1 MGKIYAKS
9 AGITIINYLDRDI
22 SNATEARI
30 YYKKP
35 SGATGYWVADI
46 DVGNKAITYTITN
59 ELDEGGRW
67 KFQPYI
73 AGENFAYYGTP
84 WSQWVENPLG

>member
-1 MGKIYAKS
+1 MSKIYAKS
-9 AGITIINYLDRDI
+9 SGITIINYLDRDI
-22 SNATEARI
+22 SNVTEARI

-46 DVGNKAITYTITN
+46 DVGNRAITYIITN

-73 AGENFAYYGTP
+73 AGDGFIYYGSV
-84 WSQWVENPLG
+84 WSQWVENSLG